1 MNGSA
6 FNAMNGLYERFTL
19 DRHLAEL
26 DEAEDEADRNTAR
39 ELTIKDYKKDFGY
52 GRYVVR
58 GDGETIYGGNDLE
71 EAIEA
76 IAMHYLEINH
86 EAS

>member
-6 FNAMNGLYERFTL
+6 FNAMNGLFERFTL
-19 DRHLAEL
+19 DRHLAEI
-26 DEAEDEADRNTAR
+26 EEEEHNTAR
-39 ELTIKDYKKDFGY
+39 KLTIQDHKKDNGF

-58 GDGETIYGGNDLE
+58 GDGEMIYGGNDLE

-76 IAMHYLEINH
+76 IAMHFLEM
-86 EAS
+86 EG

>member
-1 MNGSA
+1 MNEST

-19 DRHLAEL
+19 DRHLAEI
-26 DEAEDEADRNTAR
+26 DEAERNTAR
-39 ELTIKDYKKDFGY
+39 KLTIQDHKKDNGF

-71 EAIEA
+71 AAIET
-76 IAMHYLEINH
+76 IAMHYLEM
-86 EAS
+86 EG

>member
-26 DEAEDEADRNTAR
+26 EKAEDEAERNTAHK
-39 ELTIKDYKKDFGY
+39 LTIQDHKKDNGF

-58 GDGETIYGGNDLE
+58 GDGETIYGGNDME

-76 IAMHYLEINH
+76 IAMHFLEM
-86 EAS
+86 EG

>member
-26 DEAEDEADRNTAR
+26 DEAEDEAERNTAR
-39 ELTIKDYKKDFGY
+39 KLTIQDYKKDCGY

-58 GDGETIYGGNDLE
+58 GGGETIYGGNDLE
-71 EAIEA
+71 AAIEA
-76 IAMHYLEINH
+76 IATHYLEM
-86 EAS
+86 EG